1 MGGRTGGWDLRDH
14 DSFTRVWTQL
24 GCSPVVVK
32 KESMAPKVVDQL
44 EKECKDDEVDEE
56 SYPVDEENNGH
67 SSTHRSIVEVSNSR
81 GVTEHVTDAVLPR
94 SQVTSLLR
102 KLPLAVPGKLEEE
115 FEDHIQW

>member
-32 KESMAPKVVDQL
+32 KESMAPKVVEHLQS
-44 EKECKDDEVDEE
+44 EYKDDEVDIE
-56 SYPVDEENNGH
+56 SFPVEDESNGYT
-67 SSTHRSIVEVSNSR
+67 SLPRRSIEGSDTR
-81 GVTEHVTDAVLPR
+81 GIFEHFANAVLPR
-94 SQVTSLLR
+94 SQVSSLLR
-102 KLPLAVPGKLEEE
+102 RLPVVVPGKLEED

>member
-32 KESMAPKVVDQL
+32 KESMAPKVVEQV
-44 EKECKDDEVDEE
+44 ENEFKDDEVDEE

-67 SSTHRSIVEVSNSR
+67 SSTPRRRVEGSDTR
-81 GVTEHVTDAVLPR
+81 GVAEHVTDAVLPR
-94 SQVTSLLR
+94 SQVSSLLR
-102 KLPLAVPGKLEEE
+102 RLPLAVPGKLEEE